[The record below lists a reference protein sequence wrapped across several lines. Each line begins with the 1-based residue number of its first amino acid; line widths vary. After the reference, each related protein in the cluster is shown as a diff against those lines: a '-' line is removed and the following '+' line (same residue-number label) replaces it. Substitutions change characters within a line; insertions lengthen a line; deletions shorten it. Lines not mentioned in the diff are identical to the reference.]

1 MPNTYKNKVVYGNR
15 TLIDLTSDT
24 VTKPEHVLYGHRFHT
39 ASGWQTTG
47 IAEPPLNDVNFY
59 DFTGTRLYSYTR
71 EEAEAL
77 TEMPPAPNFY
87 NFDQDYI
94 GRRRRYNGYA
104 SLMADGWN
112 YTLEQ
117 MNAQLYGS
125 TRCDIG
131 GLYIPENP
139 SSQNKDTYIYCTG
152 LGNLSSVTNRVYMTF
167 CVNGT
172 IRVSFTDGYETICD
186 GEITGDSLTTPITT
200 FFDIDWGDMYPSTDI
215 IISIFPEHNNTQ
227 YKFCGSQSVGSLLLH
242 SNTTS
247 QAQNITYQ
255 SLIRAIELGSCIAGI
270 DDYAF
275 KNLINLETITF
286 PSYLNNWSSGSTAGQ
301 AIETFANCINLKYVS
316 LPYGVMSTKCFQNC
330 TNLKTVSLPSSIVD
344 CGDFSD
350 SGIEH
355 IAIPSSSL
363 TSFEANFSN
372 CKNLKENIHMRCQ
385 LTFVDGINISNVNF
399 SNCISLKGIDL
410 NWEVD
415 DLLSFPIPVNVNYNN
430 CSSLENIGFDES
442 WLGSIGT
449 NACKNC
455 RSLVDLEL
463 TAYSYLESIGDSCF
477 EGCSSMRCLT
487 LGSAI
492 LNIGSK
498 AFKDCYGLKTIVLD
512 ATTPPTIQSDT
523 FENLPSDCIIY
534 VPDGTLNDYAT
545 APYWSVFASRMQE
558 GNPFVG

>member
-24 VTKPEHVLYGHRFHT
+24 VTKPEHVLYGRKFHT
-39 ASGWQTTG
+39 ASGWQTRG
-47 IAEPPLNDVNFY
+47 EAEPPLNDVNFY
-59 DFTGTRLYSYTR
+59 DFTGTRLYSYTA
-71 EEAEAL
+71 EEAQAL
-77 TEMPPAPNFY
+77 TEMPTAPDFY
-87 NFDQDYI
+87 NFDQNGI
-94 GRRRRYNGYA
+94 NRRRRYNQYA
-104 SLMADGWN
+104 SLTADGWN

-117 MNAQLYGS
+117 MNAQLS
-125 TRCDIG
+125 VNNRCDIG

-139 SSQNKDTYIYCTG
+139 YGQNKSTYIYCTG
-152 LGNLSSVTNRVYMTF
+152 LSSLSNATNRVYITL

-172 IRVSFTDGYETICD
+172 VRVSFSDGYNTIYD
-186 GEITGDSLTTPITT
+186 GEITGNSLTTPITT
-200 FFDIDWGDMYPSTDI
+200 FFDIEWGDIYPSTDI
-215 IISIFPEHNNTQ
+215 IISIFPYEYNNTQ

-242 SNTTS
+242 SNTAS

-275 KNLINLETITF
+275 KNLFNLETITF

-301 AIETFANCINLKYVS
+301 AIETFANCINLKYVG
-316 LPYGVMSTKCFQNC
+316 LPYGITSAKCFQNC
-330 TNLKTVSLPSSIVD
+330 TNLKTASLPPSIVD

-350 SGIEH
+350 SGIER
-355 IAIPSSSL
+355 IVIPSSSL

-372 CKNLKENIHMRCQ
+372 CKNLKEDIYIRCQ
-385 LTFVDGINISNVNF
+385 LPSIDGINNVNF
-399 SNCISLKGIDL
+399 SNCISLKGIQ
-410 NWEVD
+410 
-415 DLLSFPIPVNVNYNN
+415 LSWSVEDWAPIPIPINVNYYN
-430 CSSLENIGFDES
+430 CSSLKYIHFEDD
-442 WLGSIGT
+442 WLGSIGA

-455 RSLVDLEL
+455 RSLADVEL
-463 TAYSYLESIGDSCF
+463 TYYSHLESIGDSCF
-477 EGCSSMRCLT
+477 EGCSSMRCLV

-523 FENLPSDCIIY
+523 FENLSSDCIIY
-534 VPDGTLNDYAT
+534 VPDGCLSAYTS
-545 APYWSVFASRMQE
+545 APYWSLLASQIQE
-558 GNPFVG
+558 GYPFVG